1 MNLIMIRL
9 LFGRAAGG
17 VFQTPDAR
25 DFFSEDIR
33 RRSVVILNPV
43 TQKYIDAP
51 DTPLSARTK
60 TVVSVGR
67 LVFFKNQTMLVHA
80 FSKVHEKHP
89 DYVLKIYGP
98 DSGDGAKTSIKE
110 AIHEHHL
117 EDAVFLMGDC
127 STLEKEIRDAA
138 CFAFSSDYEGMP
150 NALME
155 AMALGLPVIST
166 DCRPGAPRMLI
177 QSGEN
182 GLLVPVG
189 DTDRMAQAIL
199 YMIENP
205 QKAQAMGERARR
217 IRERANEEV
226 IYRQWRDFLLEVSAH
241 GRRS

>member
-1 MNLIMIRL
+1 M
-9 LFGRAAGG
+9 
-17 VFQTPDAR
+17 
-25 DFFSEDIR
+25 
-33 RRSVVILNPV
+33 
-43 TQKYIDAP
+43 
-51 DTPLSARTK
+51 
-60 TVVSVGR
+60 GR

-217 IRERANEEV
+217 IRERANEEI